1 MQTAIDFLA
10 QVKSR
15 LRARG
20 EHHAPI
26 DEAVRIACNLPAD
39 QSITEAVAAFE
50 RWYFCEK
57 PEPQDQEILLLLGSK
72 MSSN

>member
-10 QVKSR
+10 LVKSR

-20 EHHAPI
+20 EHQAPI
-26 DEAVRIACNLPAD
+26 EEAVRIACNLSAD
-39 QSITEAVAAFE
+39 QNISEAAAAFE
-50 RWYFCEK
+50 RWYFSEK
-57 PEPQDQEILLLLGSK
+57 PEPQDKEILRLLGSK